1 MNALVEGACWLIHYL
16 LYLLSV
22 LFFFTN
28 ENHCKPSEWTWNCFM
43 IPLFFLYC
51 REVLMLISLRSLLS
65 LFLMLTSRFPG
76 MVFQYDRKEK
86 EWFIFFQHR
95 LHLWLIHLKVPK
107 GKFLTSICLFPMLS
121 YPRLKNVTCG
131 ILVGKTVMK
140 FSQSAMCQH
149 RLCEK

>member
-1 MNALVEGACWLIHYL
+1 MRWWRGLVDWYITYFTCC
-16 LYLLSV
+16 LYY
-22 LFFFTN
+22 FFYKWKSLQTQ
-28 ENHCKPSEWTWNCFM
+28 WTWNCFM